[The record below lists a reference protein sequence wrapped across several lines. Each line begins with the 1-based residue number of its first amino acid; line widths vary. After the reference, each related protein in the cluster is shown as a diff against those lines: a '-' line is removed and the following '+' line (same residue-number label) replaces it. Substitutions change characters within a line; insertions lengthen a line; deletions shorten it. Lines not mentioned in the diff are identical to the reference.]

1 MVGEKPTGDK
11 VGVMFPAS
19 LAFTSGSGTLAD
31 QVMVPPTMEKPAK
44 KVAKLLSAMTR
55 TRRLQPIFHDAG
67 PRSHFHLIVSI
78 FSLLLQFQ

>member
-31 QVMVPPTMEKPAK
+31 QVMVPPTMEKPTGAPTMEKPAK

-55 TRRLQPIFHDAG
+55 TRRLQPIFFDAG
-67 PRSHFHLIVSI
+67 PTLTFT
-78 FSLLLQFQ
+78 